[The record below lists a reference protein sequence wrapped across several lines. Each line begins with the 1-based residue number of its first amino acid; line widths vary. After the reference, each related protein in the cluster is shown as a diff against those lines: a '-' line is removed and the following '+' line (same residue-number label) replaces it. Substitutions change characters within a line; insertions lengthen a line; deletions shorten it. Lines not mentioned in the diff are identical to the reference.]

1 MPVKAQLAN
10 GARHAARRR
19 FYFVAANS
27 PVPAHQF
34 FDAGFTPTSPRLV
47 NTAQVTLQ
55 QGPSSGSGGPSAQQS
70 KPQSSSTQP
79 PTSTL
84 VLPLPLGG
92 ATTPGSGA
100 SGRAN
105 AGSAHSGAAGGLL
118 IPTAGNYSPPSFFPS
133 ILGSSERSQ
142 GRSTF
147 RLESGA
153 YGIPKT
159 RSTAS
164 QRIAADIPPSASTT
178 PAPSSRSPSIAANL
192 TPPESL
198 DFSCQIGDDAYFV
211 RSVSVSPT
219 HSITASI
226 GM

>member
-27 PVPAHQF
+27 PAHQF
-34 FDAGFTPTSPRLV
+34 FDAGFTPISPRLV

-55 QGPSSGSGGPSAQQS
+55 QGPSSGSSGPSAQQS
-70 KPQSSSTQP
+70 KGAQSSSTQP

-92 ATTPGSGA
+92 ATPGSGA

-105 AGSAHSGAAGGLL
+105 TGSTHNGATGGMH
-118 IPTAGNYSPPSFFPS
+118 IPTTGNFATPSFFPS
-133 ILGSSERSQ
+133 ILGSSEKSQ
-142 GRSTF
+142 SRSTF

-153 YGIPKT
+153 YGIPKM
-159 RSTAS
+159 RSTPSKRTSSPPAS
-164 QRIAADIPPSASTT
+164 SSSSSTPST
-178 PAPSSRSPSIAANL
+178 SSSPLIAANPL
-192 TPPESL
+192 PPPLPESL
-198 DFSCQIGDDAYFV
+198 DLSCQIGDDAYFV
-211 RSVSVSPT
+211 RSVGVFP
-219 HSITASI
+219 HSIDL
-226 GM
+226 